1 MFKTKVT
8 ELLNIQ
14 YPIIQGG
21 MMWISRAELTSAVS
35 NAGGL
40 GIMTALSFS
49 SGKELAAEIKKTRH
63 MTEKPFGVNISLLPT
78 FRKINYDDYIDTI
91 IGEGVSVV
99 ETAGN
104 NPERFIKKL
113 KAAGVK
119 IIHKCTTVRHARK
132 AEALGCDIISMDGY
146 ECAGHPGEDDV
157 GGLVLIPATANAVRI
172 PIIGSGGFCDA
183 RGFVAA
189 LALGA
194 DGVNMGTR
202 FMLTKESP
210 VHPTIKEW
218 MVQFTERDT
227 LLLLRAFRNTER
239 VIRTPNAEKALEMEK
254 KGATIEELKPL
265 IAGTTGQSMLQHGNM
280 NEGIVT
286 AGQCIGLIDNVLSV
300 KEVIDT
306 IIENAEKIIN
316 DRLMEFIK
324 KEPVFRV

>member
-8 ELLNIQ
+8 ELLDIQ

-63 MTEKPFGVNISLLPT
+63 MTKKPFGVNISLLPT
-78 FRKINYDDYIDTI
+78 FRKIDYDDYIDTI

-104 NPERFIKKL
+104 NPERFVRKL

-132 AEALGCDIISMDGY
+132 AETLGCDIISIDGY

-157 GGLVLIPATANAVRI
+157 GGLVLIPATANAVKI
-172 PIIGSGGFCDA
+172 PIS
-183 RGFVAA
+183 
-189 LALGA
+189 
-194 DGVNMGTR
+194 R
-202 FMLTKESP
+202 F
-210 VHPTIKEW
+210 
-218 MVQFTERDT
+218 R
-227 LLLLRAFRNTER
+227 R
-239 VIRTPNAEKALEMEK
+239 VL
-254 KGATIEELKPL
+254 
-265 IAGTTGQSMLQHGNM
+265 
-280 NEGIVT
+280 
-286 AGQCIGLIDNVLSV
+286 
-300 KEVIDT
+300 
-306 IIENAEKIIN
+306 
-316 DRLMEFIK
+316 
-324 KEPVFRV
+324 